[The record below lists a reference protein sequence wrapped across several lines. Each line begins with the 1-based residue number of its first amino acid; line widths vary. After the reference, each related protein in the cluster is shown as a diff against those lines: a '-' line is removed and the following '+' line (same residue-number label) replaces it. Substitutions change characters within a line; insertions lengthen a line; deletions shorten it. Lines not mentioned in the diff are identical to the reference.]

1 MSLDNLTQEQWYI
14 LFAVVGVFALI
25 SMAAIYD
32 GFKREFP
39 STNEKL
45 AWLQAAVL
53 VPFLGGLA
61 YFIFGRKR
69 GKKIQ

>member
-1 MSLDNLTQEQWYI
+1 MSFDALTPEQWY
-14 LFAVVGVFALI
+14 LLLGVVGLFALI

-69 GKKIQ
+69 GKKIR